1 MKRKLLVLLM
11 AVLVVTAMMPT
22 TVFAQEYN
30 TEGQEYTSYEENASL
45 PTVPD
50 GMYWSGPAKTWEPD
64 GALTCEKTGD
74 WGDNWVTT
82 TKEVYEENASS
93 DTEHYKMTPETTKYF
108 YRYDYSFKNGTKL
121 KKGEEYECTDPSEIS
136 KTTDFNGE
144 EVDCVYINIGR
155 YPQRILLDTVVTPA
169 SYQMQEWIAHT
180 HTEVCYDS
188 VKYKYTWTLTAYA
201 VAGVTIKDDIVDNG
215 QLAAEVN
222 GNASSYIW
230 YKSDTETGPY
240 EEISGQN
247 GSTLKI
253 TSDDAR
259 KFFKVKAMTS
269 SNTGIESEVFQIP
282 YYNSIQN
289 SGFETPAYTGYSKN
303 DTNWTKV
310 GYQYDQDERTEL
322 VWKTTGRK
330 TITDWS
336 GKTYNFDIEI
346 VRPSNDTEIALKYY
360 NVDSAPEGKQFA
372 ELNCEA
378 VGALYQDVLT
388 NPGDVLN
395 YTCMHRGRNGSDTM
409 YIVICNQKDWKPG
422 LEDVRQY
429 VQKEDTAGN
438 TAWTQITGSYTV
450 PAGQY
455 VTRFFFVSGN
465 TAGGSKTEGNFLDA
479 VQFTK
484 GTPTPLPSD
493 GRLAVTKTFSG
504 IDTLPSGYNI
514 TVTAQGKEVATF
526 APTGEP
532 VSDANGNKTYTW
544 TISTLKAGD
553 YTVTENNYTNE
564 RYDVTVNGGQ
574 NPASASQTVKLEE
587 TAGKVGEAAVSFTNT
602 YSRHITETETTRAE
616 ITLLKVDSKSN
627 ATKLPNAEFKLFKDG
642 NQVGDVR
649 KTGDDGKLSISFAE
663 EGTYTLKETKAPNGY
678 KDSTEEWT
686 IAVTKSEEYT
696 AVDGGF
702 EEKIVYTAAVKS
714 GTVTPST
721 GTDQDGTYYLFKND
735 KKETPPPTPTPSN
748 GKLTIT
754 KTFNSVDALP
764 DGYNI
769 TVQKAGEAAPTTL
782 AINGASSY
790 DAANKTYTWEVN
802 SLEAGTYTVTENNY
816 TKPGYDVA
824 VTVNGAAAGSDPTTN
839 VTLTAADQNVSEAVV
854 AFTNTY
860 TRRMIGTPDKT
871 PATVHVLKVDA
882 DDFLLLDE
890 PAGIDGAAFAVT
902 KNASAVAGAIA
913 KGTKT
918 GEIVLTFDEEGT
930 YTLTETAAPANYTKS
945 TDAWTITVE
954 KTQGY
959 EEVRDTDG
967 VLTGFQE
974 KISYNVTGITKR
986 GSDEPI
992 LPRTIKG
999 SAYYLFANEKI
1010 TPEPGA
1016 SGTLVITKIVKGVE
1030 SLDELNS
1037 YEIFFEIDGTRQE
1050 NAVQFKNFT
1059 QTGADKTY
1067 TAVAEIPDIPV
1078 GPHTIKESGTNRI
1091 SGYVET
1097 LDPSEK
1103 TVTISKETS
1112 AQVAFNNTY
1121 TQNGGGYDPT
1131 PADYALTISKQVVG
1145 LDYVPADYA
1154 VTVNITNKTTGVV
1167 VKTVKLGA
1175 NETQTVFLPYGEYTL
1190 TEVSPAVDGYKQV
1203 GQTFSEKDFRLSG
1216 NKAITV
1222 TNTYEKDAE
1231 EPIVDPDPSEP
1242 ATPVG
1247 PAAPDDEDS
1256 TEVPKTGD
1264 DLPMN
1269 LALYAF
1275 LAAGAALVMRKA
1287 AKKESK

>member
-30 TEGQEYTSYEENASL
+30 AEGQEYTSYEENASL

-50 GMYWSGPAKTWEPD
+50 GMYWSGPVKTWEPD

-74 WGDNWVTT
+74 WGDNSVTIT
-82 TKEVYEENASS
+82 QEVYEANTSL
-93 DTEHYKMTPETTKYF
+93 DTEHYKMTPGSTKY
-108 YRYDYSFKNGTKL
+108 YYAYNQGWIGNQYISE
-121 KKGEEYECTDPSEIS
+121 GEEYTGDAKITEKEE
-136 KTTDFNGE
+136 NGE
-144 EVDCVYINIGR
+144 LLCYIHLDDGGYWKRVY
-155 YPQRILLDTVVTPA
+155 LTKVVTET
-169 SYQMQEWIAHT
+169 SYQMKEWITHT
-180 HTEVCYDS
+180 HTEVCYNS
-188 VKYKYTWTLTAYA
+188 VRDKYTWTLTAYA

-215 QLAAEVN
+215 QLATEVN

-230 YKSDTETGPY
+230 YKSDTETGTY

-269 SNTGIESEVFQIP
+269 SNTGIESAVFQIP

-289 SGFETPAYTGYSKN
+289 SGFETPAYTGYSKS

-310 GYQYDQDERTEL
+310 GYQYDQDNTTGL
-322 VWKTTGRK
+322 VWKTTGR
-330 TITDWS
+330 TITYDTWGNS
-336 GKTYNFDIEI
+336 YYRDIEI
-346 VRPSNDTEIALKYY
+346 VRPSNDMEIALEYY
-360 NVDSAPEGKQFA
+360 KVDSAPEGNQFA

-378 VGALYQDVLT
+378 EGALYQDVLT

-409 YIVICNQKDWKPG
+409 YIVICNQKDWKPD
-422 LEDVRQY
+422 LEAVKQY

-484 GTPTPLPSD
+484 GTPIPLPSD
-493 GRLAVTKTFSG
+493 GRLTVTKTFSG

-514 TVTAQGKEVATF
+514 TVTAQGKEVAKF
-526 APTGEP
+526 VPTGEP
-532 VSDANGNKTYTW
+532 VSAADGNKTYTW
-544 TISTLKAGD
+544 TISKLKAGD
-553 YTVTENNYTNE
+553 YTVTENNYVAD
-564 RYDVTVNGGQ
+564 RYDVTVNGVK
-574 NPASASQTVKLEE
+574 NPASAAQTVNLKE
-587 TAGKVGEAAVSFTNT
+587 TAGTVGEAAVSFTNA
-602 YSRHITETETTRAE
+602 YSRHITTTETTQAE
-616 ITLLKVDSKSN
+616 ITLLKVDSETD
-627 ATKLPNAEFKLFKDG
+627 AKLPDAEFKLFKDG
-642 NQVGDVR
+642 EQVDDVR
-649 KTGDDGKLSISFAE
+649 KTDNNGKLSISFAE

-686 IAVTKSEEYT
+686 ITVAKSEEYA

-714 GTVTPST
+714 GTVTLST

-802 SLEAGTYTVTENNY
+802 NLEAGTYTVTENNY

-824 VTVNGAAAGSDPTTN
+824 VTINSAAAGSDPTTN
-839 VTLTAADQNVSEAVV
+839 VTLTAVDQNVSEATV

-860 TRRMIGTPDKT
+860 TRRVIGTPDKT

-882 DDFLLLDE
+882 DDLVLDE

-918 GEIVLTFDEEGT
+918 GKIVLTFDEEGT

-945 TDAWTITVE
+945 ADAWTITVE
-954 KTQGY
+954 KTQEY
-959 EEVRDTDG
+959 EEVRDADG
-967 VLTGFQE
+967 VLAGFQE
-974 KISYNVTGITKR
+974 KISYNVTEITKR

-1030 SLDELNS
+1030 SLDELKS

-1121 TQNGGGYDPT
+1121 TQNGGGYVPDPT
-1131 PADYALTISKQVVG
+1131 DYALTISKQVVG
-1145 LDYVPADYA
+1145 LDSVPAGYE
-1154 VTVNITNKTTGVV
+1154 VTVNVTNKTTGVV

-1190 TEVSPAVDGYKQV
+1190 TEVSAAVDGYKQV
-1203 GQTFSEKDFRLSG
+1203 GQTFSANDFTLFGS
-1216 NKAITV
+1216 KSITV

-1242 ATPVG
+1242 VTPVG
-1247 PAAPDDEDS
+1247 PAKPDDKEP

-1269 LALYAF
+1269 LAFYAF